1 MYKVFIDGKEG
12 TTGLKIFE
20 RFKNR
25 NDIQILNISDELR
38 KNTEERLKKIKES
51 DVTFLCLPDAAS
63 KEIAELTND
72 INSKIIDASTAFR
85 CDDKWAYGLPELS
98 DDYRNKIKS
107 YKRIAN
113 PGCHATGAISI
124 VNPLMKNSVISDD
137 YPLTI
142 TSLTGYSG
150 GGKSMIADYE
160 NPHDKELDAPRLYG
174 LTQKHK
180 HLPEIVKHGLLTK
193 NPIFLPIVAP
203 YYAGML
209 VTIGIINE
217 KTVFKLKDIYEIF
230 LEQYKNSNFV
240 KVSEL
245 GTEPSMLGSN
255 TLAEKDY
262 MKLFIIG
269 NDERFTISAQFD
281 NLGKG
286 ASGSAIQCMN
296 IALGIDETKG
306 LYL

>member
-12 TTGLKIFE
+12 TTGLKISE
-20 RFKNR
+20 RFQNR
-25 NDIQILNISDELR
+25 SDIQILNISDELR

-51 DVTFLCLPDAAS
+51 DITFLCLPDVAS
-63 KEIAELTND
+63 KEIAELAHD
-72 INSKIIDASTAFR
+72 IDSKIIDASTAFR
-85 CDDKWAYGLPELS
+85 CDDNWAYGLPELS
-98 DDYRNKIKS
+98 DDYCNKIKS

-124 VNPLMKNSVISDD
+124 INPLIKNDVISKD

-150 GGKSMIADYE
+150 GGKSMIADYDS
-160 NPHDKELDAPRLYG
+160 PHDKELDAPRLYG
-174 LTQKHK
+174 LSQKHK
-180 HLPEIVKHGLLTK
+180 HLPEIIKHGLLTK
-193 NPIFLPIVAP
+193 SPIFLPIVAP

-209 VTIGIINE
+209 VTIGIVNE
-217 KTVFKLKDIYEIF
+217 KNNLKLKDIYEIF
-230 LEQYKNSNFV
+230 IEQYKYSTFI
-240 KVSEL
+240 KVVEL
-245 GTEPSMLGSN
+245 GSEPSMLGSN

-262 MKLFIIG
+262 LKLFIAG

-296 IALGIDETKG
+296 IALGIDEKKG
-306 LYL
+306 LYF